1 MPVKNPLR
9 ATLSMGVCLTLLGGC
24 SWVKD
29 WSGGHNDQTL
39 TPPPQTKVMETADAT
54 WMEPTDKS
62 KAVEHMVPE
71 TTQGNKDAME
81 RLAKLEKTVSQMQ
94 NDMNTMMPVLSRLV
108 AVQTDMQ
115 TMLARLP
122 PSGASVATSST
133 AAIPPPAILPPSGP
147 PVTQEPVSI
156 VAPAAPPPVATPA
169 PAPAP
174 PVALKPPS
182 AMISAVR
189 IGEHPGKT
197 RMVFDTSD
205 KLSFSKD
212 IDNGEHILTIDVQGA
227 GWTGAGTE
235 QPTPKSPLLSGW
247 QAAPDGQGGTRFV
260 IQLRKP
266 AKILAADAIAPAGGK
281 PGRII
286 IDLGAL

>member
-1 MPVKNPLR
+1 MLVKNLLR
-9 ATLSMGVCLTLLGGC
+9 ATLSMGACLTLLGGC
-24 SWVKD
+24 SWVHD
-29 WSGGHNDQTL
+29 WHGGHGDQTL
-39 TPPPQTKVMETADAT
+39 TPPPQTRVMETADAT

-71 TTQGNKDAME
+71 PPQGNKDAME
-81 RLAKLEKTVSQMQ
+81 RLARLEKTVSQMQ

-122 PSGASVATSST
+122 PGGSSVATSSAPPL
-133 AAIPPPAILPPSGP
+133 AAMPPPGQS
-147 PVTQEPVSI
+147 VTQEPVSI
-156 VAPAAPPPVATPA
+156 IAPAATPPPVAVPPPA
-169 PAPAP
+169 PAPQAAATP
-174 PVALKPPS
+174 PA
-182 AMISAVR
+182 AMISALR
-189 IGEHPGKT
+189 TGEHPGKT
-197 RMVFDTSD
+197 RIVFDTSD

-212 IDNGEHILTIDVQGA
+212 VDNGEHILTVDVQGA

-235 QPTPKSPLLSGW
+235 QTTPKSPLLSGW

-266 AKILAADAIAPAGGK
+266 AKILSAEAGAPAAGK
-281 PGRII
+281 LGRII
-286 IDLGAL
+286 IDLGPL

>member
-1 MPVKNPLR
+1 MPVRNFLR

-24 SWVKD
+24 SWVKSWD
-29 WSGGHNDQTL
+29 GGHGDQTL
-39 TPPPQTKVMETADAT
+39 TPPPQTRVMETADAT

-81 RLAKLEKTVSQMQ
+81 RLARLEKTVTQMQ

-122 PSGASVATSST
+122 PAGAP
-133 AAIPPPAILPPSGP
+133 AAASAAPPPAAMPPPGP

-156 VAPAAPPPVATPA
+156 AAPAAAPPPVVTPTPA
-169 PAPAP
+169 TAP
-174 PVALKPPS
+174 PAALKPP
-182 AMISAVR
+182 AFMISAVR

-197 RMVFDTSD
+197 RIVFDVSD

-212 IDNGEHILTIDVQGA
+212 VDNGEHILTIDVQGA
-227 GWTGAGTE
+227 GWAGAGTA
-235 QPTPKSPLLSGW
+235 QPTPKSPLLASW
-247 QAAPDGQGGTRFV
+247 QASPDGQGGTRFV

-266 AKILAADAIAPAGGK
+266 AKILAAEAMAPAAGK

-286 IDLGAL
+286 IDLGPL